1 MAEVSG
7 TKIASFRGDIED
19 LRNGTIDRSTFNAA
33 RNEIVEQIGEA
44 ATKKLERRLR
54 TELTQG
60 GDDIGDSRPDKRKY
74 SPGMESKLSKSVT
87 LDKNKGGMAKKKGP
101 MQMAMGGMANGK
113 KHMYLSNGGAVKDNA
128 GLRALRASGPK
139 GMEAYNKITKKA

>member
-1 MAEVSG
+1 MAEQMTFKEAQAEAMRIGRENNLSDSQ
-7 TKIASFRGDIED
+7 TETT
-19 LRNGTIDRSTFNAA
+19 LRRI
-33 RNEIVEQIGEA
+33 
-44 ATKKLERRLR
+44 LR
-54 TELTQG
+54 KNN
-60 GDDIGDSRPDKRKY
+60 IPIPK
-74 SPGMESKLSKSVT
+74 GMAEKQEFDEK
-87 LDKNKGGMAKKKGP
+87 KNKGGMAKKKGP

>member
-1 MAEVSG
+1 MAEQMTFKEAQAEAMRIGRENNLSDSQ
-7 TKIASFRGDIED
+7 TETT
-19 LRNGTIDRSTFNAA
+19 LRRI
-33 RNEIVEQIGEA
+33 
-44 ATKKLERRLR
+44 LR
-54 TELTQG
+54 KNN
-60 GDDIGDSRPDKRKY
+60 IPIPK
-74 SPGMESKLSKSVT
+74 GMAEKQEFDEK
-87 LDKNKGGMAKKKGP
+87 KNKGGMVKKKTSP